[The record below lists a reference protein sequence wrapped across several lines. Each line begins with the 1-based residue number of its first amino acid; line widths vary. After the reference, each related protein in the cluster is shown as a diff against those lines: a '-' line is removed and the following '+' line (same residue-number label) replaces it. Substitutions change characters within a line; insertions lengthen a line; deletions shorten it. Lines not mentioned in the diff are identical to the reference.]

1 MGYVIVTLLAL
12 VLGYSVGAGSV
23 LRDVRSGRI
32 SPDDGCAALRQG
44 VRRAQRLHC
53 L

>member
-23 LRDVRSGRI
+23 LRDVRSGRVVH
-32 SPDDGCAALRQG
+32 QG
-44 VRRAQRLHC
+44 RVYFCKDTGPLVR
-53 L
+53 

>member
-23 LRDVRSGRI
+23 LRDVRSGRVVHRDRVYFCQDTG
-32 SPDDGCAALRQG
+32 PL
-44 VRRAQRLHC
+44 VR
-53 L
+53 